1 MNALAVKKIG
11 LSFARAFLGAFVPGL
26 AGVYSSFVSGD
37 VPAAKAA
44 LIALVAAGGAAVL
57 KSAQIAWTT
66 WESK

>member
-1 MNALAVKKIG
+1 MNKLFLKKIG
-11 LSFARAFLGAFVPGL
+11 LSFARAFLGVLIPGL

-37 VPAAKAA
+37 VPAARAA